1 MRDCA
6 PAVQQR
12 FKTNMRTYFQGVQ
25 QEASYRTG
33 GFSPDLQTYIEI
45 RRETSACKPV
55 FDLIE
60 YSLDLELP
68 DDVIEDP
75 IIMALNQGANDLV
88 TWANVSAICLPIF
101 TSSADKRRAGPILLQ
116 CRAISPGP
124 E

>member
-1 MRDCA
+1 
-6 PAVQQR
+6 
-12 FKTNMRTYFQGVQ
+12 MRTYFQGVQ

-68 DDVIEDP
+68 DDVIEHP

-88 TWANVSAICLPIF
+88 TWANVSTIRSPIP
-101 TSSADKRRAGPILLQ
+101 TSCVYRKCPGPILLQ